1 MTGRVPARDVAI
13 FTRLFAVMVGAGL
26 PLVQSLNILARQTE
40 NGNFREVIR
49 RMVRD
54 VESGDTLSGAMG
66 RHGRVFSELSVNM
79 VAAGEAAGALDT
91 ILGRLADFL
100 EKHGALGRK
109 VRAALIYPAMIFAV
123 TIPAVAILLVFVI
136 PTFESMFA
144 AADVPM
150 PLPTRMVIAASGV
163 AQRYWWALAGA
174 VPVLAL
180 LARHAHGT
188 SGGRLLMDRM
198 LLAVPLVGSL
208 LRKAAVSRFT
218 RTLGTLVASGVSIL
232 HGLEVTA
239 RTAGN
244 RVIHDAVMRSRDAI
258 ERGETIARPLEESG
272 AFTPMVVR
280 MVEVGEQTGALDE
293 MLARVAD
300 FYEQEVDAA
309 LEAVIAM
316 VEPVMIVVLGVVVGG
331 MIVAMYLPIFEMITA
346 VG

>member
-1 MTGRVPARDVAI
+1 MTGRVPARDVVI
-13 FTRLFAVMVGAGL
+13 FARLFATMVGAGL
-26 PLVQSLNILARQTE
+26 PLVQSLNILGRQTE
-40 NGNFREVIR
+40 NGKFRKVIR

-66 RHGRVFSELSVNM
+66 RHERVFSELSVNM

-91 ILGRLADFL
+91 ILGRLAGFL
-100 EKHGALGRK
+100 EKHDALGRK

-144 AADVPM
+144 SANVPM
-150 PLPTRMVIAASGV
+150 PLPTRAVIAASGFV
-163 AQRYWWALAGA
+163 QRYWWVLVGA

-180 LARHAHGT
+180 LVRHAHGT
-188 SGGRLLMDRM
+188 NRGRLALDRL
-198 LLAVPLVGSL
+198 LLALPLVGGL

-232 HGLEVTA
+232 QALEVTA
-239 RTAGN
+239 KTAGN
-244 RVIHDAVMRSRDAI
+244 RVIHDAVMRSRAAI
-258 ERGETIARPLEESG
+258 ERGETITRPLDESG

-300 FYEQEVDAA
+300 FYEQEVDTT

>member
-1 MTGRVPARDVAI
+1 MTRRVPARDVVI
-13 FTRLFAVMVGAGL
+13 FTRLFATMIGAGL
-26 PLVQSLNILARQTE
+26 PLVQALNILGRQTE
-40 NGNFREVIR
+40 NKRFRRVIR
-49 RMVRD
+49 RMVGD
-54 VESGDTLSGAMG
+54 VEAGDTLSGAMG
-66 RHGRVFSELSVNM
+66 RHGKVFSELSVSL

-109 VRAALIYPAMIFAV
+109 VRAALIYPAMILAV
-123 TIPAVAILLVFVI
+123 TVPAVAILLIFVI

-144 AADVPM
+144 SAGVPM
-150 PLPTRMVIAASGV
+150 PLPTRTVIAASGV
-163 AQRYWWALAGA
+163 VQRYWWALAGA

-180 LARHAHGT
+180 LVRHACAT
-188 SGGRLLMDRM
+188 SRGRLLADRL
-198 LLAVPLVGSL
+198 LLAAPLVGGL

-218 RTLGTLVASGVSIL
+218 RTLGTLVASGVPIL
-232 HGLEVTA
+232 RGLEVAA
-239 RTAGN
+239 RTPGN
-244 RVIHDAVMRSRDAI
+244 RVIHDAVMRSRAAI

-272 AFTPMVVR
+272 VFTPMVVR

-300 FYEQEVDAA
+300 FYEQEVDTA
-309 LEAVIAM
+309 LEAVVAM